1 MSFQI
6 NSKTKGENYNLKY
19 GLCSM
24 KGSRKS
30 MEDAHCSLLSLP
42 IKGLE
47 NWSFFGVFDGHGG
60 DEISNYV
67 SKELINSILNADKE
81 LFELLSSNNE
91 ITSSFYENRLIQAIN
106 NGFYNIDDEMRK
118 IRVRTND
125 PGSTAVACLITPTQ
139 IYLINLGD
147 SRGFI
152 VSSNQIKITTQDH
165 KPEDEIEKERILN
178 AGGQVK
184 FRGKSYEGKEIYDAK
199 SSEGFRLSMSRALG
213 DYRLKCNPYKEK
225 CEQILIAK
233 PDIYVHERSIEKD
246 EYLVLAC
253 DGIWD
258 VNENDELKQYI
269 DYSLSIKND
278 LENIC
283 VDILDLCYYKVNIY
297 FFLNFN
303 IYEIN

>member
-1 MSFQI
+1 MFSEKF
-6 NSKTKGENYNLKY
+6 KTKDENNNLKY

-24 KGSRKS
+24 KGFRDS

-42 IKGLE
+42 IEDLE

-60 DEISNYV
+60 IEISNYV

-81 LFELLSSNNE
+81 LFELLSSDNE
-91 ITSSFYENRLIQAIN
+91 IASSLYENRLIQAII

-118 IRVRTND
+118 LRVRTND
-125 PGSTAVACLITPTQ
+125 PGSTVVACLITPTQ

-152 VSSNQIKITTQDH
+152 VSNNQIKISTQDH

-184 FRGKSYEGKEIYDAK
+184 FRGKPYKRKEIYDIK
-199 SSEGFRLSMSRALG
+199 INGMRLSMSRTLG
-213 DYRLKCNPYKEK
+213 DYLMKCNPDKDR
-225 CEQILIAK
+225 CEQIVIAK
-233 PDIYVHERSIEKD
+233 PDIYVYERSIEKD

-258 VNENDELKQYI
+258 EVENDELKQFI
-269 DYSLSIKND
+269 DYSLLIKKD
-278 LENIC
+278 LESIC
-283 VDILDLCYYKVNIY
+283 VDILDMCMWKV
-297 FFLNFN
+297 
-303 IYEIN
+303 

>member
-1 MSFQI
+1 MRFKI

-19 GLCSM
+19 GLCAV
-24 KGSRKS
+24 KGYRDS

-91 ITSSFYENRLIQAIN
+91 IASSLYENRLIQAIT

-118 IRVRTND
+118 IRLRTND
-125 PGSTAVACLITPTQ
+125 PGSTAAACLITPTQ

-165 KPEDEIEKERILN
+165 KPENEIEKERILN
-178 AGGQVK
+178 AGGKVE
-184 FRGKSYEGKEIYDAK
+184 FRGKSYEGKEIYDIK
-199 SSEGFRLSMSRALG
+199 IEGMRLSMSRALG
-213 DYRLKCNPYKEK
+213 DYLMKCNPDKDR
-225 CEQILIAK
+225 CEQIVIAK
-233 PDIYVHERSIEKD
+233 PDIYVYERSIEKD

-258 VNENDELKQYI
+258 VIENDELKQFI
-269 DYSLSIKND
+269 DYSFLIRNN
-278 LENIC
+278 LEDIC
-283 VDILDLCYYKVNIY
+283 NDILDICYWKVNISFY
-297 FFLNFN
+297 FF
-303 IYEIN
+303 

>member
-1 MSFQI
+1 MFSEKF
-6 NSKTKGENYNLKY
+6 KTKDENNNLKY

-24 KGSRKS
+24 KGFRDS

-42 IKGLE
+42 IEDLE

-60 DEISNYV
+60 IEISNYV

-91 ITSSFYENRLIQAIN
+91 IASSLYENRLIQAII

-118 IRVRTND
+118 LRVRTND
-125 PGSTAVACLITPTQ
+125 PGSTVVACLITPTQ

-152 VSSNQIKITTQDH
+152 VSNNQIKITTQDH
-165 KPEDEIEKERILN
+165 KSENETEKERILN
-178 AGGQVK
+178 AGGSVK
-184 FRGKSYEGKEIYDAK
+184 LRGKNYNGKEIYDAK

-213 DYRLKCNPYKEK
+213 DYRLKCNPDKQK

-233 PDIYVHERSIEKD
+233 PEIYVYERSIEKD

-258 VNENDELKQYI
+258 VIENEGLKHYI

-278 LENIC
+278 LEEIC
-283 VDILDLCYYKVNIY
+283 VDILDMCSFKVNIY
-297 FFLNFN
+297 LF
-303 IYEIN
+303 